1 MNHSTLKIEENQIS
15 ITSNVN
21 TTILNDSL
29 MLSNANM
36 IVLFINK

>member
-29 MLSNANM
+29 MLSNANNC
-36 IVLFINK
+36 IVY